1 MAQLPQQ
8 TPQLDAP
15 GAGIP
20 FHHRLL
26 MRWYVRPRIAAT
38 SDWLHNEK
46 LFYKIHGTILN
57 EVSSVP
63 YNKWSAKILI
73 PPQRGLEDSSRFW
86 NLKETLEHIVIV
98 GTGIQSL
105 VVRLSNDQRPEI
117 EVDTA
122 KVKPVGQMAPEETLI
137 HFEEYVTSCIGKIN
151 EAKGPHLRRSTWQHP
166 WFGPMN
172 AHEWFW
178 LLPIHAGL
186 HLQQIR
192 EIKKKLG

>member
-8 TPQLDAP
+8 TPILEAP

-20 FHHRLL
+20 LHHRML

-57 EVSSVP
+57 EISVVP

-86 NLKETLEHIVIV
+86 NLKESLEHIVIV
-98 GTGIQSL
+98 GTGIRDF
-105 VVRLSNDQRPEI
+105 VIELSNQRLPKDQA
-117 EVDTA
+117 DTA
-122 KVKPVGQMAPEETLI
+122 RVKPLGQMNPEETLI
-137 HFEEYVTSCIGKIN
+137 YFEEYVTSCIGKIN
-151 EAKGPHLRRSTWQHP
+151 AAKGPSLRGLTWVHP

>member
-20 FHHRLL
+20 MHHRML

-98 GTGIQSL
+98 GSGIQSL
-105 VVRLSNDQRPEI
+105 VVTLSNGEVPAS

-122 KVKPVGQMAPEETLI
+122 KVKPAGQMTPEETLI
-137 HFEEYVTSCIGKIN
+137 YFEEYVTSCIGKIN
-151 EAKGPHLRRSTWQHP
+151 AAKGEKLRQLKWPHP